1 MQIDIDFIIGWIV
14 ENWLIFAIIAGVIV
28 VIILVL
34 MLLPAAKVKDSP
46 DFANDTPEA
55 NDLAIG
61 FMQIR
66 NADGVWNDA
75 LGTDLAKDTARKAAL
90 VEMWG
95 LTSHDEWVATID
107 RLVGDRRRRP
117 LWQSLLQIRADLVKR
132 NGAVPSRSAWLKEIK
147 AAGGTGKG
155 DERSVVDA
163 VSYYEDEFRKIT
175 SKEVFP
181 KSAAVTNLDGYALNQ
196 AAAVAVWG
204 VALGIAT
211 PEQSRER
218 LREISDIARSEFAS
232 WGDFGRSVVVGR
244 AMHWSDGQMVEK
256 QVKMGQDYAHDFER
270 AMNPKTNGPWSR
282 LAWRR

>member
-1 MQIDIDFIIGWIV
+1 MQIDVAPIIDWIV
-14 ENWLIFAIIAGVIV
+14 ENWIIFAVIGGVIV
-28 VIILVL
+28 VGIIVL

-46 DFANDTPEA
+46 DFPADTAEA

-66 NADGVWNDA
+66 NADGAWNDA
-75 LGTDLAKDTARKAAL
+75 LGTDLAKDAERKAAL
-90 VEMWG
+90 VELWG

-107 RLVGDRRRRP
+107 RLVNDRRRRP
-117 LWQSLLQIRADLVKR
+117 LWQSLLQIRADLIKSTGV
-132 NGAVPSRSAWLKEIK
+132 VPSRSAWLKGIK

-175 SKEVFP
+175 SKDVFP
-181 KSAAVTNLDGYALNQ
+181 KSSAVTNLDGYALNQ

-204 VALGIAT
+204 IALGIAT
-211 PEQSRER
+211 PEESRAR

-270 AMNPKTNGPWSR
+270 AMNPKVNGPWSR